1 MLSVLSIPLRRS
13 DHAHLPLSTWE
24 KSLRSCPI
32 CRTRMRPS
40 CDACRVLTDRLH
52 LFRLHELGMRLFEAL
67 FHGRHFGVHYLE
79 RRDLLLLGGL
89 QSRIVHDQRHEVDHR
104 LTALNI
110 LSAERGHTHWTI
122 KRQHADQ
129 AAFELQRPTN
139 RRAWP
144 WTVTFRD
151 VGSVIGILGDVAFEQ
166 ERFARCRDT
175 ANDAFAATY
184 AMANDVW
191 RQIHARDDDQRLTVF
206 L

>member
-1 MLSVLSIPLRRS
+1 MSWVCASSRRS
-13 DHAHLPLSTWE
+13 FMAAIS
-24 KSLRSCPI
+24 
-32 CRTRMRPS
+32 
-40 CDACRVLTDRLH
+40 
-52 LFRLHELGMRLFEAL
+52 AL
-67 FHGRHFGVHYLE
+67 IIF
-79 RRDLLLLGGL
+79 
-89 QSRIVHDQRHEVDHR
+89 
-104 LTALNI
+104 
-110 LSAERGHTHWTI
+110 SAVRGHSHWSI
-122 KRQHADQ
+122 MRQHADH

-144 WTVTFRD
+144 WTFSFRD
-151 VGSVIGILGDVAFEQ
+151 VGPVIGILGDVAFEQ